1 MGMMR
6 SFWQSM
12 NDIDLSFTERVRL
25 DPRHAG
31 WRAAVFLAHSGDSW
45 LWAIG
50 VGLFWLFGLGGPS
63 GHRFSALLEI
73 SIVLQALFVFAL
85 KAVIKR
91 RRPEGTWGTIY
102 RQYDPHS
109 FPSGHATRAV
119 MLAVLAA
126 GFSPQLS
133 PAWFAW
139 FMAVWAPLVCISR
152 VLTGLHYL
160 TDIPGG
166 MLLGLLLGLLFI
178 AISPLWMAWFPFL
191 F

>member
-1 MGMMR
+1 MR
-6 SFWQSM
+6 NLFQSM
-12 NDIDLSFTERVRL
+12 SGIDLAFSQRFRL
-25 DPRHAG
+25 ASGHWL
-31 WRAAVFLAHSGDSW
+31 WRAAVFFSHSGDSW
-45 LWAIG
+45 LWAVG
-50 VGLFWLFGLGGPS
+50 VGLFWLFGLGGS
-63 GHRFSALLEI
+63 AGHRFSAVLEI

-102 RQYDPHS
+102 RSYDPHS

-126 GFSPQLS
+126 ALS
-133 PAWFAW
+133 PALSPPWFAW
-139 FMAVWAPLVCISR
+139 VMAFWAPLVCLSR

-160 TDIPGG
+160 SDILGG
-166 MLLGLLLGLLFI
+166 VLLGLLLGLLF
-178 AISPLWMAWFPFL
+178 AAVSPLWMAWFPFL